1 MKLLNKLIR
10 FISFLITMWY
20 KVNRIMMR
28 PNGVEKQVRPKTRNP
43 WANTVGYY
51 PLNTDFDDYSWNSR
65 NLTNTNATITTLG
78 GVSCAYYWG
87 NAYSTYTGYSLIRDA
102 RTTSVWMNPSDLT
115 DWVILQPSA
124 YNVSPRWSMTT
135 AVRWGD
141 IMMADNN
148 SISIDYSWTI
158 GNWYHVV
165 GTQEGSTVKMYVN
178 WTLIWTKTRPSY
190 STPNWWRLWAQFT
203 AAAAAKYVGYISNA
217 ILENKV
223 WTAQEILDYYNQ
235 TKANYWL

>member
-115 DWVILQPSA
+115 DWVILQP
-124 YNVSPRWSMTT
+124 WQQLC
-135 AVRWGD
+135 D
-141 IMMADNN
+141 
-148 SISIDYSWTI
+148 
-158 GNWYHVV
+158 
-165 GTQEGSTVKMYVN
+165 EG
-178 WTLIWTKTRPSY
+178 I
-190 STPNWWRLWAQFT
+190 
-203 AAAAAKYVGYISNA
+203 
-217 ILENKV
+217 
-223 WTAQEILDYYNQ
+223 
-235 TKANYWL
+235 

>member
-1 MKLLNKLIR
+1 
-10 FISFLITMWY
+10 
-20 KVNRIMMR
+20 
-28 PNGVEKQVRPKTRNP
+28 
-43 WANTVGYY
+43 
-51 PLNTDFDDYSWNSR
+51 
-65 NLTNTNATITTLG
+65 
-78 GVSCAYYWG
+78 
-87 NAYSTYTGYSLIRDA
+87 
-102 RTTSVWMNPSDLT
+102 
-115 DWVILQPSA
+115 
-124 YNVSPRWSMTT
+124 MTT